1 MSDLN
6 SISDEE
12 VKHIAELA
20 KLSLNEEETKK
31 YSSELTNILNMIDS
45 LNKVNTDDVKPTTNM
60 SKELAR
66 LREDKAVINKG
77 ECEALLNNAPE
88 IENGFI
94 KVPSIINEEEK

>member
-1 MSDLN
+1 M
-6 SISDEE
+6 
-12 VKHIAELA
+12 
-20 KLSLNEEETKK
+20 
-31 YSSELTNILNMIDS
+31 MF
-45 LNKVNTDDVKPTTNM
+45 KPTTNM
-60 SKELAR
+60 SNELAR